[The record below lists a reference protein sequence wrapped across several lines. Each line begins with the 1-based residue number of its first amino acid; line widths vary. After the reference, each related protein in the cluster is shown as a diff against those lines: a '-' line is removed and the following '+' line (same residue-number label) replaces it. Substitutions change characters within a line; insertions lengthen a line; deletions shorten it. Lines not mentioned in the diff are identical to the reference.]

1 MTATCIPYTQ
11 VPHSSA
17 LLTDYLYHFDRVS
30 HFYNGAP
37 LDPRSYKAVAAQMS
51 KLPTPRG
58 EIAEILARQNRAFG
72 CSEPTLANIQR
83 LSKPGTFAVVTG
95 QQVGLFSGPV
105 FTLYK
110 ALTTVRLAQSLS
122 EQGLPCVPVF
132 WLATEDHDLE

>member
-30 HFYNGAP
+30 HFYSGSP
-37 LDPRSYKAVAAQMS
+37 YDTRSYQAVAAQMS
-51 KLPTPRG
+51 KFATARG
-58 EIAEILARQNRAFG
+58 EIAAALERQNRAFG

-83 LSKPGTFAVVTG
+83 LSEPNTFAIVTG
-95 QQVGLFSGPV
+95 QQVGLFSGPA

-110 ALTTVRLAQSLS
+110 ALTT
-122 EQGLPCVPVF
+122 
-132 WLATEDHDLE
+132 